1 MAPVRPKQTTDAP
14 LNFFFTVV
22 LRELR
27 SSPIHVVS
35 KPSSG
40 KLILNYLTISMKKQI
55 LKVTSITSFKY
66 NLHRISVRVDNMS
79 GDENTD
85 LLLGLGLTLNQARI
99 YLAILRLEKT
109 TVGQVA
115 KYSKVRRED
124 VYRILPSLEK
134 MGLIERL
141 MGKPAEV
148 RATPISDALSL
159 LVSEEKSK
167 SEERLSEMKGKV
179 KRLSLKDWK
188 QPLPGE
194 ESIYILIAEK
204 KAILAKT
211 SELIRNSKKE
221 VALIAD
227 KARIIPILAQFSDEC
242 KHAIKK
248 GAQIRLIFEG
258 DNPDVQ
264 LKEKVQKLIDGAS
277 VHIKFHSEPL
287 NHFIMSDDKEA
298 LITTSKDSG
307 LGESPSL
314 WTNNSNLIGVL
325 RTGFESD
332 WQKALEI
339 TTNSHFAKINSNQK
353 LD

>member
-1 MAPVRPKQTTDAP
+1 M
-14 LNFFFTVV
+14 
-22 LRELR
+22 
-27 SSPIHVVS
+27 SS
-35 KPSSG
+35 
-40 KLILNYLTISMKKQI
+40 
-55 LKVTSITSFKY
+55 
-66 NLHRISVRVDNMS
+66 
-79 GDENTD
+79 DESTD
-85 LLLGLGLTLNQARI
+85 LLLGLGLSLNQARV
-99 YLAILRLEKT
+99 YLAVLKLEKT
-109 TVGQVA
+109 TVAQVA

-141 MGKPAEV
+141 LGKPTEI

-159 LVSEEKSK
+159 LVSEEKNK
-167 SEERLSEMKGKV
+167 SDDRLTGMRSSV

-211 SELIRNSKKE
+211 SELIRNSKTE

-227 KARIIPILAQFSDEC
+227 KGRIIPVLSQFLDEFRQ
-242 KHAIKK
+242 AIKK

-258 DNPDVQ
+258 QNPDSLLRERV
-264 LKEKVQKLIDGAS
+264 KKLIDVAS
-277 VHIKFHSEPL
+277 VNVKFHPEAL

-298 LITTSKDSG
+298 LITADKESG

-332 WQKALEI
+332 WEKAK
-339 TTNSHFAKINSNQK
+339 A
-353 LD
+353 

>member
-1 MAPVRPKQTTDAP
+1 
-14 LNFFFTVV
+14 
-22 LRELR
+22 
-27 SSPIHVVS
+27 
-35 KPSSG
+35 
-40 KLILNYLTISMKKQI
+40 
-55 LKVTSITSFKY
+55 
-66 NLHRISVRVDNMS
+66 MS
-79 GDENTD
+79 NDENTD
-85 LLLGLGLTLNQARI
+85 LLLGLGLSLNQARV
-99 YLAILRLEKT
+99 YLAILKLEKT

-115 KYSKVRRED
+115 KFSKVRRED
-124 VYRILPSLEK
+124 VYRLLPSLEK

-167 SEERLSEMKGKV
+167 FDERLTGMKNNV
-179 KRLSLKDWK
+179 QRLSLKDWK
-188 QPLPGE
+188 QPVLGE

-211 SELIRNSKKE
+211 SELVTNSRKE

-227 KARIIPILAQFSDEC
+227 KERIIPVLAQFSDEY
-242 KHAIKK
+242 KQAIKK
-248 GAQIRLIFEG
+248 GTQIRLIFEG
-258 DNPDVQ
+258 ESPEGL
-264 LKEKVQKLIDGAS
+264 LKEKVQKLIDVAS
-277 VHIKFHSEPL
+277 VHVKFHCKPL

-298 LITTSKDSG
+298 LITTSKETG

-332 WQKALEI
+332 WKKAE
-339 TTNSHFAKINSNQK
+339 
-353 LD
+353 D